1 MVAVVLG
8 DSLVEGKE
16 LSNLK
21 PRRVYQDGNGTMV
34 SAQPKSGP
42 AQTGPRASESASSDG
57 GCGLEVGVG
66 CVRGGRAD
74 SVVVAVL
81 KCTSPAEVE
90 KDGPR
95 QSTIAVGERVTD
107 GQEND
112 GPWVHPVRCRIPRA
126 SGWTRRKL
134 VKALS
139 TDIAF
144 TAR

>member
-34 SAQPKSGP
+34 SAQPKSG
-42 AQTGPRASESASSDG
+42 SASNRTTG
-57 GCGLEVGVG
+57 QRKRLIRWWLRA
-66 CVRGGRAD
+66 RGR
-74 SVVVAVL
+74 
-81 KCTSPAEVE
+81 TEVE